1 MSPRARPLRSLLPP
15 AALAAATL
23 AVGAC
28 ATAPRPTAAAR
39 GEAEPAITP
48 AELARLRD
56 TLPAGDAS
64 AFGLYLAAETALEA
78 GESGPAA
85 RYFARASEAD
95 PDDTDLRARAFTTSL
110 LAGEVTAAARL
121 APEPGSGA
129 EIVSLGRLVQGVE
142 ALASDR
148 PSEAVTL
155 LSDPGIGV
163 VHKPAALLLLPWAT
177 PAAGA
182 RPAADDGA
190 PGAEVRVPG
199 RFAQLGEARRLERA
213 RQPAAAEPLFK
224 RLSDSG
230 DPLFVEAYGGFLERR
245 DRRAEAVAVYDA
257 ALAKEPDS
265 AIRAA
270 RRRAVAK
277 GAAPPQPTAR
287 QAAAEALVGP
297 AIALIGARRADLGL
311 IYVRLALRLD
321 PQLSSAWLV
330 VGDTLNSAGEREAA
344 RAAYARVP
352 EAAPEGA
359 DALER
364 LALAAQADGDK
375 EGALRLARRAA
386 ALAPDDDQA
395 GVVLAEVLR
404 AQGRDDEAVAVL
416 DPLVARTPDG
426 EPAGRLLF
434 LRGAAHERSG
444 RWPQAEADLKRALA
458 LKPDDPEV
466 LNYLAF
472 GWADRGLH
480 LKEAL
485 AMLEK
490 AVAARPDQGSV
501 LDSVGWARFRMGD
514 LRGALRDLE
523 KAVALE
529 PADPEINDHLGD
541 LYQRLGRRSEAR
553 FQWRRVL
560 TLDPVE
566 KVRTAVEAK
575 LRAAQPPSQAAEREA
590 AGAPVA

>member
-1 MSPRARPLRSLLPP
+1 MRPRTRPLRSLI
-15 AALAAATL
+15 ALAPLLAA
-23 AVGAC
+23 GAC
-28 ATAPRPTAAAR
+28 ATVRPSTTTAR
-39 GEAEPAITP
+39 AEPATAAQ
-48 AELARLRD
+48 AEAPARLRES
-56 TLPAGDAS
+56 LPVRDVS
-64 AFGLYLAAETALEA
+64 ALGLYLAAETALEA

-85 RYFARASEAD
+85 RYFARASAAD
-95 PDDTDLRARAFTTSL
+95 PEDVDLRARAFTTSL
-110 LAGEVTAAARL
+110 LAGDVAAASRL
-121 APEPGSGA
+121 APAPGAGA

-148 PSEAVTL
+148 PKEATAL
-155 LSDPGIGV
+155 LADPGIGV
-163 VHKPAALLLLPWAT
+163 VHRPAASLLLPWAAA
-177 PAAGA
+177 AAGG
-182 RPAADDGA
+182 R
-190 PGAEVRVPG
+190 PGAEPPGGEARSVG
-199 RFAQLGEARRLERA
+199 RFAQLSQARRLERA
-213 RQPAAAEPLFK
+213 GQAAAAEPVFK
-224 RLSDSG
+224 RLAEAGG
-230 DPLFVEAYGGFLERR
+230 DPLFAEAYGGFLERR
-245 DRRAEAVAVYDA
+245 GRRAEAVAAYDA
-257 ALAKEPDS
+257 ALAREPDS
-265 AIRAA
+265 ALRAA
-270 RRRAVAK
+270 RRRAVAGGPAPGQPTPRQ
-277 GAAPPQPTAR
+277 GAA
-287 QAAAEALVGP
+287 ESLVGP
-297 AIALIGARRADLGL
+297 AVALIGARRADLGL

-352 EAAPEGA
+352 ETAPEGA

-375 EGALRLARRAA
+375 AGALRLARRAA
-386 ALAPDDDQA
+386 TLAPDDDQA

-416 DPLVARTPDG
+416 DPLVARSPMG
-426 EPAGRLLF
+426 GSAGRLLF

-444 RWPQAEADLKRALA
+444 RWTQAEADLKRALQ
-458 LKPDDPEV
+458 LRPDDPEV

-490 AVAARPDQGSV
+490 ASAARPDQGSV

-514 LRGALRDLE
+514 MRGALRDLE

-541 LYQRLGRRSEAR
+541 VYQRVGRRSEAR
-553 FQWRRVL
+553 YQWRRVL
-560 TLDPVE
+560 TLDPVD
-566 KVRTAVEAK
+566 KVRAAVEAK
-575 LRAAQPPSQAAEREA
+575 LRAAETPSQAAERGAE
-590 AGAPVA
+590 GAPVA